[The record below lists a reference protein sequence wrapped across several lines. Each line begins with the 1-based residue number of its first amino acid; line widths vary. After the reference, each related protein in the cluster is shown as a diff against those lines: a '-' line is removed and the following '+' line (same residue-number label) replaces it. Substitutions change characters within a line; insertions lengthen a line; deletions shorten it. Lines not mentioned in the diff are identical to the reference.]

1 MCYHD
6 FQKKIG
12 VSFNAT
18 TTTTTTTTINLSYL
32 YIQVRQLTFS
42 YGRYEF
48 RNDLY

>member
-6 FQKKIG
+6 FQKIG
-12 VSFNAT
+12 VSFDA
-18 TTTTTTTTINLSYL
+18 TTTTTTTINLSYL

-42 YGRYEF
+42 YGRHEF